1 MAKSKENPLVDI
13 GSTTVSAFNIIRNHE
28 KNDKKRMV
36 LGIDDKP
43 GYSPNK
49 VVRVKVYTPQD
60 KQEHKYFHSLSI
72 DKQVED
78 FMGTAE
84 LRCPYDSDL
93 MEYWEPVRNYC
104 AIYGTN
110 KSEADYKILFI
121 GRVREIKQEGYE
133 LVIVFQDY
141 GWKFKQTISQSYA
154 NDNVLNKNG
163 YKIMKLMFEA
173 LKIDSWVIS
182 ESARNRL
189 KQVGINSDGNLTVNK
204 QEIEEMPDLLKR
216 LKASDPS
223 KFKHKYTVENKL
235 KESKLKNIKNINY
248 TLKYEKPT
256 KIMKNIDSE
265 GGGFTGGN
273 TIYSNP
279 YSSAASAASNALG
292 SIGSVGSALG
302 GAGSAFS
309 AAASKAPS
317 DLCSQ
322 ISNSSV
328 REAMKVIWAYNRG
341 YTNSYS
347 SAYNTI
353 VNFATNSPKTYSSGG
368 AQACLNTLQKYCPRR
383 GGDNAAAATKSAA
396 DAAAQRSGAVKFVNN
411 AASSVVK
418 KATGTYN
425 WAVKTGG
432 NIVNKVWNGL
442 THLFG

>member
-28 KNDKKRMV
+28 ENNKKRMI

-43 GYSPNK
+43 DASPNK

-60 KQEHKYFHSLSI
+60 KQDHKYFHSLSI

-121 GRVREIKQEGYE
+121 GRVRELKQEGYE

-204 QEIEEMPDLLKR
+204 EEIEEMPDLIER
-216 LKASDPS
+216 LKSSDPS
-223 KFKHKYTVENKL
+223 KFTHKYTVENKL
-235 KESKLKNIKNINY
+235 RESKLKNIKNINY

-256 KIMKNIDSE
+256 KVMKNIDSE
-265 GGGFTGGN
+265 GGGFSGGN
-273 TIYSNP
+273 TIYSTP
-279 YSSAASAASNALG
+279 YASAASAAASF
-292 SIGSVGSALG
+292 G
-302 GAGSAFS
+302 GLADG
-309 AAASKAPS
+309 AAALASGLSGGRSAPA
-317 DLCSQ
+317 DLCSG
-322 ISNSSV
+322 IANSSV

-341 YTNSYS
+341 YTNSYA

-353 VNFATNSPKTYSSGG
+353 VSYASNSPQTYSSGG
-368 AQACLNTLQKYCPRR
+368 AAACLNTLQKYCPRK
-383 GGDNAAAATKSAA
+383 GGDNAAATTKSAA
-396 DAAAQRSGAVKFVNN
+396 DAAAQRSGAAKFVGGI
-411 AASSVVK
+411 ASSLTSRATKVYNSTKSLLGGVVSWGK
-418 KATGTYN
+418 S
-425 WAVKTGG
+425 V
-432 NIVNKVWNGL
+432 VNSAINF
-442 THLFG
+442 LFH